1 MKKELKGS
9 YTIEAAL
16 VFPFILGVMVFIIY
30 MSFFLH
36 DKAVM
41 KCCAYQAALKGSM
54 IRTSSDDMKA
64 EALKAADY
72 NISGLLLATQDLKTE
87 VCVSGKEVTV
97 SYKGKLHIPQGLLFM
112 RITGTE
118 SIPVEEKGTAYQ
130 KDAIEFI
137 RQCRT
142 TGHFIETASR

>member
-64 EALKAADY
+64 EALKAADL
-72 NISGLLLATQDLKTE
+72 NCDGEISLIDLSQMI
-87 VCVSGKEVTV
+87 VL
-97 SYKGKLHIPQGLLFM
+97 Y
-112 RITGTE
+112 
-118 SIPVEEKGTAYQ
+118 
-130 KDAIEFI
+130 
-137 RQCRT
+137 T
-142 TGHFIETASR
+142 TIIK